1 MALTQAKLFAI
12 GLGPGDGE
20 LLTLKGMRLIQQCDV
35 LAIPERNKGQQ
46 DSFAWEI
53 LQQAFA
59 SVGVCEQEIGTKRC
73 FLHFPMTRDC
83 GVTVPAWQEAAQ
95 QIYGFLKQG
104 LSVAFVTEGDPSVYS
119 TWSYIQEELL
129 EMDENV
135 RSCIQV
141 VPGVS
146 SITAVPSVTQQ
157 PLADGK
163 ERFCVV
169 PATYGLEHIA
179 ELSTQFD
186 TIIFIK
192 VGRVVQKLTDRLKEL
207 NLLQYAQY
215 VSHATTDKQ
224 AVYSCLQQVPKEH
237 RYFSMVQLSIR
248 KQRGALRGLQP
259 IEQQIETVLE

>member
-1 MALTQAKLFAI
+1 MALNKAKLYAI

-20 LLTLKGMRLIQQCDV
+20 LLTLKGMRLVQECDV
-35 LAIPERNKGQQ
+35 LAIPERNKGAQ

-53 LQQAFA
+53 LQDAFS
-59 SVGVCEQEIGTKRC
+59 SVGVCEQQIGTKRC

-83 GVTVPAWQEAAQ
+83 SVTVPAWQDAAR
-95 QIYGFLKQG
+95 QIYQFLQQG

-129 EMDENV
+129 EMDSSV
-135 RSCIQV
+135 KSCIEV

-169 PATYGLEHIA
+169 PATYGLEHIE

-192 VGRVVQKLTDRLKEL
+192 VGRVVQKLTERLKAL
-207 NLLQYAQY
+207 NLVQYAQY

-224 AVYSCLQQVPKEH
+224 AVYSSLEQVPKEH

-248 KQRGALRGLQP
+248 QSRGALRGMQP
-259 IEQQIETVLE
+259 IDQQVETVLE